1 MEANSIGYTEPVDD
15 PWFSAHKPLKVED
28 KTYYMSDNYIRII
41 GCTEQHQYCNLN
53 SNANGSSCTPVTARM
68 PAFNAAF
75 GHDMGFSELQ
85 LHLVARLDRA
95 LSYALLVYSV
105 TSEVSLQAY
114 TTLSDTI
121 SAPLPSNQW
130 QIEVSNWLNIA
141 LAKFQGLL
149 LEVSTGPA
157 AIRPGGTVNPLFDKL
172 DESLCSMQRVPQA
185 ANYTSFSVL
194 GIVIILVVS
203 GLIIFVSFFIDT
215 LVGSLQRVSG
225 KGMHKA
231 TQWLL
236 DDKLQLQRMVY
247 EKSDIGPWTN
257 CDAQVPVTTKKME
270 NMGIISS
277 LGRDEHPT
285 YGRGYAEPSA
295 VPSVSEDEMRSLKG
309 GYVSLAQ
316 N

>member
-1 MEANSIGYTEPVDD
+1 
-15 PWFSAHKPLKVED
+15 
-28 KTYYMSDNYIRII
+28 MS
-41 GCTEQHQYCNLN
+41 LAK
-53 SNANGSSCTPVTARM
+53 S
-68 PAFNAAF
+68 
-75 GHDMGFSELQ
+75 
-85 LHLVARLDRA
+85 
-95 LSYALLVYSV
+95 LSKL
-105 TSEVSLQAY
+105 
-114 TTLSDTI
+114 TTLSLTSFLDRCRAINGRSKCPIGST
-121 SAPLPSNQW
+121 SLLPNPKVSCSKYPLDLPP
-130 QIEVSNWLNIA
+130 
-141 LAKFQGLL
+141 F
-149 LEVSTGPA
+149 
-157 AIRPGGTVNPLFDKL
+157 RPGGTIKPLYNKL
-172 DESLCSMQRVPQA
+172 DQSLCFMQRVPQT
-185 ANYTSFSVL
+185 ANYNSFSVL

-215 LVGSLQRVSG
+215 LVGSLQRISG
-225 KGMHKA
+225 KGLHKA

-295 VPSVSEDEMRSLKG
+295 IPSVSEDEMRSLKG